1 MNYDE
6 FKGDDLE
13 YYEQFVLKLSE
24 DEQLIFFKEHPDFL
38 GEYSLNPL
46 RNGKAYLLKDEIYR
60 GIMRK
65 VKLLNC

>member
-6 FKGDDLE
+6 FKGDDLD
-13 YYEQFVLKLSE
+13 YYEQFVLELPE
-24 DEQLIFFKEHPDFL
+24 DEQMIFFKEHPNYL
-38 GEYSLNPL
+38 VAYSLNPL
-46 RNGKAYLLKDEIYR
+46 KNGKAYLLKDEMYR

>member
-6 FKGDDLE
+6 FKGDDLD
-13 YYEQFVLKLSE
+13 YYEQFVLNLKE
-24 DEQLIFFKEHPDFL
+24 DEQLIFFKGHPDFL

-46 RNGKAYLLKDEIYR
+46 KSEKAYLLKDEIYR